1 MEETD
6 HPLGMTV
13 LEVQDCVSR
22 YSSLDIETIG
32 KLMASDDFRELTPSL
47 QQSVLG
53 QLIPSPSWLTAEVD
67 RCAILVTDRWTV
79 SIHGDSHAH
88 CISALMKYRNA
99 IAAVLDSTVVG
110 EVRAPIAVNTGPLHE
125 QVARRQRRRRFRN
138 YGSKVGWL
146 LVGGI
151 IGMVL
156 GILGDAIVGGL
167 M

>member
-6 HPLGMTV
+6 HPLGMMV
-13 LEVQDCVSR
+13 LEVQDSVSG
-22 YSSLDIETIG
+22 YLSLDTETIE
-32 KLMASDDFRELTPSL
+32 KLMASEDFRELTPSL

-67 RCAILVTDRWTV
+67 GCAVLVTDRWTV

-88 CISALMKYRNA
+88 CISALVKYRNA
-99 IAAVLDSTVVG
+99 VATALDSTVVG
-110 EVRAPIAVNTGPLHE
+110 EIRAPIAGNTGPLHE
-125 QVARRQRRRRFRN
+125 QVARRQKRRRFRY

-146 LVGGI
+146 LVGGV

-156 GILGDAIVGGL
+156 GILGNAIVGGL